1 MRIWYQTMADISR
14 YPEYGDALRRR
25 AAAILRS
32 DTEVDVHGVA
42 AGTYAEL
49 PPSSVSIHPLA
60 YHVLLD
66 QVIGNAIAAEREGCN
81 VMALGS
87 YSEPHLRII
96 RSAVNIPVV
105 SLAESTLLTAMTLA
119 RRIGLVTITKPVGW
133 MIEHHIDAHGLRD
146 RTAPMRIIE
155 PEVSEDDLIASIAA
169 PGKLIAAFRETALR
183 VIDDYADVI
192 IPAEGILSQV
202 LSDNGVTSIEGVS
215 VMDCVAVTL
224 AHAEMMGV
232 LHAATG
238 LIQGRRWEYPMVS
251 DAIRT
256 RLVEHAASTPLSS
269 SKLG

>member
-1 MRIWYQTMADISR
+1 
-14 YPEYGDALRRR
+14 
-25 AAAILRS
+25 
-32 DTEVDVHGVA
+32 
-42 AGTYAEL
+42 
-49 PPSSVSIHPLA
+49 
-60 YHVLLD
+60 
-66 QVIGNAIAAEREGCN
+66 
-81 VMALGS
+81 
-87 YSEPHLRII
+87 
-96 RSAVNIPVV
+96 
-105 SLAESTLLTAMTLA
+105 
-119 RRIGLVTITKPVGW
+119 
-133 MIEHHIDAHGLRD
+133 
-146 RTAPMRIIE
+146 MRIIE

-215 VMDCVAVTL
+215 VVDCVAVTL